1 WRDLE
6 RHPGVETVPG
16 LLVLRPV
23 TPIYFANGPRVRRRL
38 LDLVDAADPPPRV
51 LLLDLDAVS
60 DIDVTALDIVAGL
73 DAELR
78 RRGIT
83 LWLTNLNARPLDMLR
98 RLPDTGAWEPRL
110 FREPDAAAA
119 AAFSARPPRGPR

>member
-1 WRDLE
+1 
-6 RHPGVETVPG
+6 
-16 LLVLRPV
+16 VLRPV
-23 TPIYFANGPRVRRRL
+23 AAIYFGNGPRVRKRL
-38 LDLVDAADPPPRV
+38 LDLVDAADRPPRV
-51 LLLDLDAVS
+51 LLLDLDAVP
-60 DIDVTALDIVAGL
+60 DIDVTALDVVASL

-98 RLPDTGAWEPRL
+98 RLPDAGAWEPRL

-119 AAFSARPPRGPR
+119 AFSARPPRGAR

>member
-1 WRDLE
+1 MD
-6 RHPGVETVPG
+6 RHPDGETIPG

-23 TPIYFANGPRVRRRL
+23 APLYFANGPRIRRRL
-38 LDLVDAADPPPRV
+38 LDLVDAADPPPEV

-60 DIDVTALDIVAGL
+60 DIDVTALDVVVASL
-73 DAELR
+73 DAELG

-98 RLPDTGAWEPRL
+98 RLPDAGDWEPRL
-110 FREPDAAAA
+110 FLEPDAAA
-119 AAFSARPPRGPR
+119 AAFSARPPRGAR